1 MLSFYHFEKLFKR
14 MMYNLCMDIR
24 NYIAN
29 YKPYNEQ
36 EANDQKQMLKW
47 IDTGLDLFTREN
59 GIAHFTS
66 SAWVCDQSH
75 QHILMAYHNIYQS
88 YSWLGGHNDGDQ
100 DFKHVACK
108 EVKEESGVE
117 HVKLLSDDIFSL
129 EILTVDGHIKHG
141 VYVPAHLHLN
151 LTYVFEAD
159 RNDPVFVKEDENSAV
174 NWFTKQE
181 AIDKSSEEWFRTHI
195 YNKLNEKL
203 ELLDQKK

>member
-1 MLSFYHFEKLFKR
+1 M
-14 MMYNLCMDIR
+14 
-24 NYIAN
+24 
-29 YKPYNEQ
+29 
-36 EANDQKQMLKW
+36 
-47 IDTGLDLFTREN
+47 
-59 GIAHFTS
+59 
-66 SAWVCDQSH
+66 
-75 QHILMAYHNIYQS
+75 
-88 YSWLGGHNDGDQ
+88 
-100 DFKHVACK
+100 
-108 EVKEESGVE
+108 KEESGVE

-141 VYVPAHLHLN
+141 VYVPGHLHLN

>member
-1 MLSFYHFEKLFKR
+1 
-14 MMYNLCMDIR
+14 
-24 NYIAN
+24 
-29 YKPYNEQ
+29 
-36 EANDQKQMLKW
+36 
-47 IDTGLDLFTREN
+47 
-59 GIAHFTS
+59 
-66 SAWVCDQSH
+66 
-75 QHILMAYHNIYQS
+75 MAYHNIYQS

-100 DFKHVACK
+100 DFKHVAYR

-141 VYVPAHLHLN
+141 VYVPGHLHLN

>member
-1 MLSFYHFEKLFKR
+1 M
-14 MMYNLCMDIR
+14 
-24 NYIAN
+24 
-29 YKPYNEQ
+29 
-36 EANDQKQMLKW
+36 
-47 IDTGLDLFTREN
+47 
-59 GIAHFTS
+59 
-66 SAWVCDQSH
+66 
-75 QHILMAYHNIYQS
+75 
-88 YSWLGGHNDGDQ
+88 
-100 DFKHVACK
+100 
-108 EVKEESGVE
+108 
-117 HVKLLSDDIFSL
+117 

-203 ELLDQKK
+203 ELLDQKNSTLCYFLKYICF

>member
-1 MLSFYHFEKLFKR
+1 MPIDLIKQYAS
-14 MMYNLCMDIR
+14 DI
-24 NYIAN
+24 
-29 YKPYNEQ
+29 EQ
-36 EANDQKQMLKW
+36 EVYDKKRILDAYDKYK
-47 IDTGLDLFTREN
+47 DDLFYRKCEMM
-59 GIAHFTS
+59 HFTS
-66 SAWVCDQSH
+66 SSMIINKNRDKV
-75 QHILMAYHNIYQS
+75 LMVYHNIYDS
-88 YSWLGGHNDGDQ
+88 YSWTGGHNDGDM

-117 HVKLLSDDIFSL
+117 HLKLLSDDIFSL

-141 VYVPAHLHLN
+141 VYVPGHLHLN

-181 AIDKSSEEWFRTHI
+181 AIEKSSEEWFRTHI